1 MRTLVGLSL
10 SWAIR
15 TAYSSKFSWN
25 IFSFFNLANMALWSR
40 DIRSS
45 KISSDL
51 QSCSFTKYPENVNF
65 ASPQSSKPQFLIIH
79 RHLQLCLCG
88 QGGQD
93 GQSEPW
99 LASAVGPWWAIRQSG
114 PRWAMLALVG
124 KMGLGGEVQA
134 AKALPCIYLH
144 CREKTKTLSDNWE
157 NNHGKKYNWENSWQQ
172 SQGNWRV
179 WTDLCSADR
188 CKCG

>member
-10 SWAIR
+10 SWAV
-15 TAYSSKFSWN
+15 SWCVLPTLQ
-25 IFSFFNLANMALWSR
+25 SFLGTTFLLNFANMALWSR
-40 DIRSS
+40 ETWSS

-65 ASPQSSKPQFLIIH
+65 ASPQSSAPQFLIISICSWALVGNVDKMGKVSLGWQSGP
-79 RHLQLCLCG
+79 R
-88 QGGQD
+88 GQD
-93 GQSEPW
+93 
-99 LASAVGPWWAIRQSG
+99 GPWWASAG
-114 PRWAMLALVG
+114 C
-124 KMGLGGEVQA
+124 KSA
-134 AKALPCIYLH
+134 AAHLH